1 MSTPYN
7 NQWVLG
13 RLRARWR
20 RRAHAAGSGALG
32 QPCGPLPEHL
42 LEQPPQQSHEQP
54 HAPPP
59 SSKSRTKRVPR
70 SPAHGARERPRP
82 APSRATRKHPRWI
95 DRDT

>member
-20 RRAHAAGSGALG
+20 RRAHAAASGALAE
-32 QPCGPLPEHL
+32 PSAALPE
-42 LEQPPQQSHEQP
+42 QPQ
-54 HAPPP
+54 PPP
-59 SSKSRTKRVPR
+59 SSKSHGKHAPR
-70 SPAHGARERPRP
+70 NPAHAARERPRP
-82 APSRATRKHPRWI
+82 ASGRAARKHPRWV

>member
-20 RRAHAAGSGALG
+20 RRAHAAGSSVLG
-32 QPCGPLPEHL
+32 QPCGPLPEQL
-42 LEQPPQQSHEQP
+42 PEQPPEESHEP
-54 HAPPP
+54 PPPP
-59 SSKSRTKRVPR
+59 SSRSRTKRVPR
-70 SPAHGARERPRP
+70 SPAHGARERPRT
-82 APSRATRKHPRWI
+82 APSRTARKHPRWI

>member
-20 RRAHAAGSGALG
+20 RRAHAAAGGALAEPSAALPTHG
-32 QPCGPLPEHL
+32 LPGHALPEQPR
-42 LEQPPQQSHEQP
+42 EQ
-54 HAPPP
+54 PP
-59 SSKSRTKRVPR
+59 SSKSHAKHAPR
-70 SPAHGARERPRP
+70 SPTHAARERPRP
-82 APSRATRKHPRWI
+82 ASGRAARRHPRWV

>member
-20 RRAHAAGSGALG
+20 RRAHAEASGALAE
-32 QPCGPLPEHL
+32 PSAALPE
-42 LEQPPQQSHEQP
+42 QPQPQS
-54 HAPPP
+54 PP
-59 SSKSRTKRVPR
+59 SSKSHDKHAPR
-70 SPAHGARERPRP
+70 NPAHTARERSRP
-82 APSRATRKHPRWI
+82 ASGRAARKQPRWV

>member
-20 RRAHAAGSGALG
+20 RRAHAAGSGTLG
-32 QPCGPLPEHL
+32 EPRAPLPE
-42 LEQPPQQSHEQP
+42 QP
-54 HAPPP
+54 HEPPP
-59 SSKSRTKRVPR
+59 SSKSRGKHAARGP
-70 SPAHGARERPRP
+70 SHAARERPRP
-82 APSRATRKHPRWI
+82 ASGRAARKHPRWI

>member
-20 RRAHAAGSGALG
+20 RRAHAAASGALAEPNAALPA
-32 QPCGPLPEHL
+32 QP
-42 LEQPPQQSHEQP
+42 Q
-54 HAPPP
+54 PPP
-59 SSKSRTKRVPR
+59 SSKPHGKHAPR
-70 SPAHGARERPRP
+70 NPAHAARERPRP
-82 APSRATRKHPRWI
+82 ASGRAARKHPRWV

>member
-20 RRAHAAGSGALG
+20 RRAHAAASGARAE
-32 QPCGPLPEHL
+32 PSAALPE
-42 LEQPPQQSHEQP
+42 QPQSQ
-54 HAPPP
+54 PPP
-59 SSKSRTKRVPR
+59 SSESRGKHAPR
-70 SPAHGARERPRP
+70 NPAHAARERPRP
-82 APSRATRKHPRWI
+82 ASGRAARKHPRWV